1 LFEEAVDEG
10 GFTVIDV
17 SDDRN
22 IANRAG
28 GGHEGIGRPRQVKRP
43 RSVTE
48 PRCGCDRPARSA

>member
-1 LFEEAVDEG
+1 VGGEGPRLFEEAVDEG

-28 GGHEGIGRPRQVKRP
+28 GGHEGIGRAAA
-43 RSVTE
+43 S
-48 PRCGCDRPARSA
+48 